1 MSWRSVSDG
10 ARMGKISYERAPTG
24 RAGDVVGIGQRRG
37 PDGEDLVRAVAN
49 GQVGPGAEGVRV
61 RRGGGVGA
69 HRPILPLRGG
79 SRPMP
84 VQGRPGDRS
93 PATGGPMGAGTPV
106 DRAIRNRFVTADA
119 HARTPGSA
127 QSTDARTG

>member
-1 MSWRSVSDG
+1 MSWRWVRDG
-10 ARMGKISYERAPTG
+10 AGMEKSLYERSTT
-24 RAGDVVGIGQRRG
+24 
-37 PDGEDLVRAVAN
+37 DGWA
-49 GQVGPGAEGVRV
+49 RV
-61 RRGGGVGA
+61 RLGGGVRA

-84 VQGRPGDRS
+84 VQGRPADRS
-93 PATGGPMGAGTPV
+93 PATGGPMGAGTLV